1 MGFFFRRSIK
11 FGPIRFNFSKSGIGV
26 SVGGRGFRTGISSTG
41 RRTTRVSIP
50 GTGIGYQYN
59 HPKGQGEPSSEAPIP
74 QHEVKGQ
81 PVLLFAVLLGL
92 LGIILWAASAQ
103 AQQRAKPAPAKS
115 SYDVCMERAVTNVEM
130 QDCGSAELKRQEARL
145 AATWKA
151 AYASLIVDSV
161 VSDEV
166 RQARQALLEEQ
177 RAWIRYKDLSCLH
190 WQHGS
195 GREGQVIH
203 FYLCRIDVLRERE
216 RQLRE
221 ELLQPQLRTNER

>member
-1 MGFFFRRSIK
+1 MGFFFRRSIS
-11 FGPIRFNFSKSGIGV
+11 FGPFRINFSKNGIGA
-26 SVGGRGFRTGISSTG
+26 SVGVRGFRTGISSSG

-50 GTGIGYQYN
+50 GTGVGYQYN
-59 HPKGQGEPSSEAPIP
+59 HPKEQGEEGAEAPMAP
-74 QHEVKGQ
+74 REVKGQ

-115 SYDVCMERAVTNVEM
+115 SYDVCMERAQTNVDY
-130 QDCGSAELKRQEARL
+130 QDCGCAELKRQEARL

-161 VSDEV
+161 VTDEE

-190 WQHGS
+190 WRHGN

-203 FYLCRIDVLRERE
+203 FYFCRIAVLKERE
-216 RQLRE
+216 RHLR
-221 ELLQPQLRTNER
+221 

>member
-1 MGFFFRRSIK
+1 MGFFFRRSIS
-11 FGPIRFNFSKSGIGV
+11 FGPFRINFSKSGIGA
-26 SVGGRGFRTGISSTG
+26 SVGVRGFRTGVSSTG
-41 RRTTRVSIP
+41 RWTTRASIP

-59 HPKGQGEPSSEAPIP
+59 HSKEQGETSSEAQIP
-74 QHEVKGQ
+74 PREVKGQ

-103 AQQRAKPAPAKS
+103 AQQGSKPAVKS
-115 SYDVCMERAVTNVEM
+115 SYDACMERAQTNVDY

-161 VSDEV
+161 VTDEE

-190 WQHGS
+190 WQHGY

-203 FYLCRIDVLRERE
+203 FYLCRIDVLKERE
-216 RQLRE
+216 RHLRE
-221 ELLQPQLRTNER
+221 VFLQPLPR

>member
-1 MGFFFRRSIK
+1 MGFFFRRSIS
-11 FGPIRFNFSKSGIGV
+11 FGPFRINFSKSGIGA
-26 SVGGRGFRTGISSTG
+26 SVGVRGFRTGISSSG

-50 GTGIGYQYN
+50 GTGVGYQYN
-59 HPKGQGEPSSEAPIP
+59 HPKERVEESTEAPMAP
-74 QHEVKGQ
+74 REVKGQ

-115 SYDVCMERAVTNVEM
+115 SYDVCMERAQTNVDY

-151 AYASLIVDSV
+151 AYASLIVDSEV
-161 VSDEV
+161 TDEE

-190 WQHGS
+190 WQHGY

-203 FYLCRIDVLRERE
+203 FYLCRINVLKERE
-216 RQLRE
+216 RHLRE
-221 ELLQPQLRTNER
+221 QLLQPLPR